1 MLFVFRIFPFSILK
15 KILHL
20 RKAKSNKMRYVQ
32 LGKIPPK
39 RHTIFKSED
48 DNFYYEQLFGTE
60 GFHGIA
66 SLLYHTHRPTQIKF
80 IGEAKDVTPKIA
92 VEKNVTPRMIKGA
105 KVTAEDDFL
114 ESRKVLMLNN
124 DLKMGLAKPRKSTDY
139 FYKNAE
145 CDELLFVHAGKGT
158 LKTMLG
164 NIDFSVGDYL
174 IIPRGTIYQ
183 LEVETEQN
191 VFLFIEAHSPIYT
204 PKRYRNE
211 FGQLLEHSPF
221 CERDIVPPTFV
232 EPKNEKGDFL
242 IKVKKENQ
250 ITDFIYATHPF
261 DVVGWDGYFYPYKFN
276 IKNFEPITGRI
287 HQPPPVH
294 QNFEAHNFVV
304 CSFVARM
311 YDYHPQA
318 IPAPYNHSNIDS
330 DEVLFYTEGDFM
342 SRNHVD
348 LMDFSLHP
356 GGIVHGPH
364 PGAMERSIG
373 KKSTDE
379 YAVMVDPFRPFKLTE
394 EAIKVE
400 DPSYKTS
407 WLE

>member
-1 MLFVFRIFPFSILK
+1 
-15 KILHL
+15 
-20 RKAKSNKMRYVQ
+20 MRYVQ
-32 LGKIPPK
+32 EGKIPPK
-39 RHTIFKSED
+39 RHTIFKSEEG
-48 DNFYYEQLFGTE
+48 NFYYEQLFGTE
-60 GFHGIA
+60 GFHGIS
-66 SLLYHTHRPTQIKF
+66 SLLYHLHRPTQIKS
-80 IGEAKDVTPKIA
+80 IGEPKDVSPKIA
-92 VEKNVTPRMIKGA
+92 VAKNVTPRLFKGMN
-105 KVTAEDDFL
+105 VSPEEDFL
-114 ESRKVLMLNN
+114 ESRKVLLVNS
-124 DLKMGLAKPRKSTDY
+124 DVKMGLAKPQNSSDY

-145 CDELLFVHAGKGT
+145 CDELLFVHEGT
-158 LKTMLG
+158 GILKTFVGDLH
-164 NIDFSVGDYL
+164 FSKGDYL
-174 IIPRGTIYQ
+174 IIPRGSIYKIDFDTQ
-183 LEVETEQN
+183 ENVLFFLES
-191 VFLFIEAHSPIYT
+191 HSPIVT

-211 FGQLLEHSPF
+211 FGQHLEHSPF
-221 CERDIVPPTFV
+221 CERDIEVPTLQKPN
-232 EPKNEKGDFL
+232 NEKGDFL

-294 QNFEAHNFVV
+294 QTFEAHNFVV

-311 YDYHPQA
+311 YDYHPQS

-373 KKSTDE
+373 KKFTE
-379 YAVMVDPFRPFKLTE
+379 EFAVMVDPFRPFQITE
-394 EAIKVE
+394 EAMKIE
-400 DPSYKTS
+400 DPTYKTS
-407 WLE
+407 WLDEPENDIKDRLME